1 MNLLALKTLATA
13 HHVPIISDE
22 GLLFLKKEIESR
34 NIKKVLEIGT
44 AIGYSAIAM
53 ASFGCEVDTL
63 ERDEWMFEKAR
74 LHVEQYNVED
84 QVHVIFHDA
93 LTYEGPLRTYDL
105 IFIDAAKAQY
115 QKFFEKYAPFLN
127 PNGILI
133 CDNLSFH
140 DLKPENVN
148 RHTKQLLR
156 KLNQFKSFLANN
168 KAFHTTFYDA
178 GDGMS
183 VSVRSKL

>member
-1 MNLLALKTLATA
+1 MNLNALKAYATA

-22 GLLFLKKEIESR
+22 GLLFLKKHIESR
-34 NIKKVLEIGT
+34 KIKTVLEIGT

-63 ERDEWMFEKAR
+63 ERDEYMIEKA
-74 LHVEQYNVED
+74 LYHVEFYQVED
-84 QVHVIFHDA
+84 KVKVIPYDA
-93 LTYEGPLRTYDL
+93 LTYQGPLKTYDL

-115 QKFFEKYAPFLN
+115 QKFFEKYVPYLN
-127 PNGILI
+127 PNGIVI

-140 DLKPENVN
+140 DLKPEQVN

-156 KLNQFKSFLANN
+156 KLYQFKSFLASNPSFITS
-168 KAFHTTFYDA
+168 FHDE

-183 VSVRSKL
+183 VSQRSPL